1 MEIKKMAQFPF
12 GNDPAKIEKYLAF
25 WNWDDVTRPL
35 VGFSFVGWFPMN
47 EFAVCQNWVSSDY
60 LTLEMVEPQD
70 FMDDHVRLAR
80 EGEIIDDD
88 MIRGACPTQ
97 VSIPFLP
104 AMLGNPLRILPQ
116 NILGDERKLPW
127 EEALAVS
134 LDAAHP
140 WYRKYMAF
148 IDALVE
154 RAGGRFPVSH
164 GPEIGPTDL
173 HAILRGHNES
183 IMDLV
188 TAPQKSA
195 KLLWHLGEIVRD
207 LFDAIWQRIPLYHNG
222 YFDAQYCLWS
232 PRPIIRMQEDATAVY
247 SPDLYRRIVQP
258 VDRMLAESFSC
269 NFMHLH
275 STSMFL
281 LDAFLEIEEIPC
293 FEINNDAVGP
303 PIADMVPYFQ
313 QVQAAGRS
321 LLIRGAF
328 TANDMRLLMD
338 SLESRGL
345 FLNIMVKSMEEIEV
359 LRPIVGM

>member
-1 MEIKKMAQFPF
+1 MAQIPF
-12 GNDPAKIEKYLAF
+12 GNDPAKIEKYRAF
-25 WNWDDVTRPL
+25 WNRDDVARPL
-35 VGFSFVGWFPMN
+35 VGFSMVGWFPME
-47 EFAVCQNWVSSDY
+47 EFAVCQNWESSDF
-60 LTLEMVEPQD
+60 LTPDMVRLQD

-80 EGEIIDDD
+80 EGERIDDD

-97 VSIPFLP
+97 VAVPFLP

-116 NILGDERKLPW
+116 NILGDERKLSW
-127 EEALAVS
+127 EKAFEAG
-134 LDAAHP
+134 LDVEHP

-154 RAGGRFPVSH
+154 RAAGRFPVSH

-183 IMDLV
+183 IMDLMDE
-188 TAPQKSA
+188 PEKSA
-195 KLLWHLGEIVRD
+195 KLLWQLGEIVRD
-207 LFDAIWQRIPLYHNG
+207 MFKAVWQRIPLFHDG

-232 PRPIIRMQEDATAVY
+232 PGPIIRIQEDATAVY
-247 SPDLYRRIVQP
+247 SPDLYRRLVQP
-258 VDRMLAESFSC
+258 VDRMLADAFSC
-269 NFMHLH
+269 SFMHLH

-281 LDAFLEIEEIPC
+281 LDAFLEIEELSC
-293 FEINNDAVGP
+293 FQINNDAVGLP
-303 PIADMVPYFQ
+303 VADMVPHFQ
-313 QVQAAGRS
+313 KVQESGRS

-328 TANDMRLLMD
+328 TSNEMRLLMD

-345 FLNIMVKSMEEIEV
+345 FLNIMVKNLTEIET